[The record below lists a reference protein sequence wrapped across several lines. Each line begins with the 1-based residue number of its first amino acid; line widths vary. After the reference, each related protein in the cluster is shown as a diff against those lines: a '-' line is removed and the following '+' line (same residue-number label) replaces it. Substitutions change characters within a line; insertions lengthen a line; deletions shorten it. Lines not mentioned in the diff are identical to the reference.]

1 METDNIHLR
10 MMGLG
15 GGVGTKIGGGG
26 GGRVKLG
33 ALGRMEMGG
42 VTESVGSCPLLL
54 HQADSWRYEHRWFSD
69 KYGASKGALDPPI
82 KMRSAQS

>member
-1 METDNIHLR
+1 METDKIHLR

-15 GGVGTKIGGGG
+15 GGVGTKIGGG
-26 GGRVKLG
+26 RVKLG
-33 ALGRMEMGG
+33 ALRRMEMGG
-42 VTESVGSCPLLL
+42 VTESVGSYPLLL
-54 HQADSWRYEHRWFSD
+54 HQADSWRYVHRWFSD